1 MEGKN
6 ILWMRNMHIQTEF
19 KMRERLNY
27 IKRAE
32 ISLMKVRGGV
42 TLEAALIIP
51 IYIFTVSVIINILI
65 LLGVEMRVK
74 EAAFESI
81 RETSGRA
88 YLYMSEDS
96 GSLPAGG
103 ITLFSIDK
111 NIKQKLAQSGT
122 LSKSIK
128 GGVNGINITSS
139 KILNNN
145 SKIKLN
151 IEYTLNTPFSFFEA
165 ANIKVSQNL
174 ETYAWLGE
182 DYMEYRED
190 TKYVYVAKHGTVYH
204 LTPHCSY
211 LHTNIYVSNTGDI
224 MYKRNASGA
233 KYYACKRCG
242 NSGIVGTVFYT
253 QYGNRYH
260 SDRECTE
267 IHHDYKKVPLSE
279 VEGTM
284 SQCSKE

>member
-1 MEGKN
+1 
-6 ILWMRNMHIQTEF
+6 MHIQTEF

-88 YLYMSEDS
+88 CLYMSEDS

-139 KILNNN
+139 EILNNN

-151 IEYTLNTPFSFFEA
+151 IEY
-165 ANIKVSQNL
+165 
-174 ETYAWLGE
+174 
-182 DYMEYRED
+182 
-190 TKYVYVAKHGTVYH
+190 
-204 LTPHCSY
+204 
-211 LHTNIYVSNTGDI
+211 
-224 MYKRNASGA
+224 
-233 KYYACKRCG
+233 
-242 NSGIVGTVFYT
+242 
-253 QYGNRYH
+253 
-260 SDRECTE
+260 
-267 IHHDYKKVPLSE
+267 
-279 VEGTM
+279 
-284 SQCSKE
+284 

>member
-1 MEGKN
+1 
-6 ILWMRNMHIQTEF
+6 MHIQTEF

-88 YLYMSEDS
+88 CLYMSEDS

-139 KILNNN
+139 EILNNN

-151 IEYTLNTPFSFFEA
+151 IE
-165 ANIKVSQNL
+165 
-174 ETYAWLGE
+174 
-182 DYMEYRED
+182 
-190 TKYVYVAKHGTVYH
+190 
-204 LTPHCSY
+204 
-211 LHTNIYVSNTGDI
+211 
-224 MYKRNASGA
+224 
-233 KYYACKRCG
+233 
-242 NSGIVGTVFYT
+242 
-253 QYGNRYH
+253 
-260 SDRECTE
+260 
-267 IHHDYKKVPLSE
+267 
-279 VEGTM
+279 
-284 SQCSKE
+284 

>member
-1 MEGKN
+1 
-6 ILWMRNMHIQTEF
+6 MHIQTEF

-88 YLYMSEDS
+88 CLYMSEDS

-139 KILNNN
+139 EILNNN
-145 SKIKLN
+145 SKIKL
-151 IEYTLNTPFSFFEA
+151 IIT
-165 ANIKVSQNL
+165 SQNL
-174 ETYAWLGE
+174 
-182 DYMEYRED
+182 
-190 TKYVYVAKHGTVYH
+190 
-204 LTPHCSY
+204 Y
-211 LHTNIYVSNTGDI
+211 LY
-224 MYKRNASGA
+224 
-233 KYYACKRCG
+233 
-242 NSGIVGTVFYT
+242 
-253 QYGNRYH
+253 
-260 SDRECTE
+260 
-267 IHHDYKKVPLSE
+267 
-279 VEGTM
+279 
-284 SQCSKE
+284 